1 LVWQTK
7 LNVLFCGT
15 FMKAGTQTYNCIHK
29 VSALAMMLAL
39 LWLTLSAPFVFAAR
53 QELAKQHKQEKTA
66 TPVTGSEEETTN
78 PFGSTEE
85 KAPSGT
91 SFSEEYLH
99 DHHAG
104 DHYFSTISCGH
115 KCENADTYTAYHGEL
130 HVPPPNAA

>member
-1 LVWQTK
+1 
-7 LNVLFCGT
+7 
-15 FMKAGTQTYNCIHK
+15 MKAGAKTYNTVHRI
-29 VSALAMMLAL
+29 SSIAMITAL
-39 LWLTLSAPFVFAAR
+39 LWLTFSAPFVFSAQQRLAEEHR
-53 QELAKQHKQEKTA
+53 QEQGSF
-66 TPVTGSEEETTN
+66 PVTGNEEETAN

-104 DHYFSTISCGH
+104 NHFFSSVIRSH

-130 HVPPPNAA
+130 HVPPPNAS